1 MCTLIIGIFIF
12 VVAIFG
18 TDLVRKVASV
28 LSICIIAG
36 LLIVYIP
43 NIFAGS
49 HDIAAAVQTMKSEQ
63 LPFGKALYSAFI
75 YGTFQLANI
84 AVFVQHAKSFQ
95 KPGNAA
101 KSMGIGFVINYG
113 TEWRGKSIHDTAAL
127 RVDHSGR
134 GFHSCK
140 YGGSH
145 GKKDLQRPGK
155 NAEG

>member
-18 TDLVRKVASV
+18 TDLVRKEASV
-28 LSICIIAG
+28 LSICI
-36 LLIVYIP
+36 
-43 NIFAGS
+43 
-49 HDIAAAVQTMKSEQ
+49 
-63 LPFGKALYSAFI
+63 
-75 YGTFQLANI
+75 I

-95 KPGNAA
+95 KPGDAA

-113 TEWRGKSIHDTAAL
+113 TEWRGKSIHDTADL